1 MEAKDSWGEVAAGE
15 VVGGAAMDKEEKR
28 DMATMAG
35 TAEWK
40 RCFTLMGIP
49 PAVIANEVKAILA
62 FLEMEGKGELGSSL
76 PGRRPAYFQ
85 PKLSRRFK
93 PKNPAAS
100 VRSRVN
106 GTDNIY

>member
-40 RCFTLMGIP
+40 QPFLLMRIP
-49 PAVIANEVKAILA
+49 PSIIADKTKAILA
-62 FLEMEGKGELGSSL
+62 FLETKGKGELI
-76 PGRRPAYFQ
+76 Q
-85 PKLSRRFK
+85 
-93 PKNPAAS
+93 
-100 VRSRVN
+100 
-106 GTDNIY
+106 TH